1 MTQARENGT
10 RTKRLADVIATA
22 RRELELLMGRSVESV
37 SSVRRSEEG
46 WTLCMEV
53 VELQRVPDSTSV
65 LATYETEVDGQGS
78 VLGYERTRRYHRN
91 QASEADI

>member
-1 MTQARENGT
+1 MTQARQNGT
-10 RTKRLADVIATA
+10 GTKRLADVIDTA
-22 RRELELLMGRSVESV
+22 RQELELLMGRRVESV

-65 LATYETEVDGQGS
+65 LGTYETDVDGHGS